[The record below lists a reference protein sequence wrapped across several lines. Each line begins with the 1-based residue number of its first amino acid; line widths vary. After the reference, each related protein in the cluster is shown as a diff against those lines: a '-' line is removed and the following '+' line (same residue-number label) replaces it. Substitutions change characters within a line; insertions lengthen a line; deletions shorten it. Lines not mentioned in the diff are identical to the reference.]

1 MDDAERVEP
10 GSLEEWTAWLAA
22 HHTQTQ
28 GVWLVTARKAAQR
41 VFDYES
47 SVVEALRWGWVDSTV
62 KTLDETRAM
71 MWFAP
76 RRRQSV
82 WTRYNK
88 QRIARLEAEGRLEPP
103 GRAAVEAAKANGMWT
118 LMDSVEDLVVPD
130 DLAAAFEQYPGSRE
144 AYNGFSPSVRKQI
157 LGWIALAK
165 KPETRAARIAKTA
178 EMAADGNPA
187 QG

>member
-1 MDDAERVEP
+1 MDEAERVEP
-10 GSLEEWTAWLAA
+10 GSLADWTAWLAE
-22 HHTQTQ
+22 HHTQPT
-28 GVWLVTARKAAQR
+28 GVWLVTARKSDQR

-47 SVVEALRWGWVDSTV
+47 AVVEALRYGWVDSTV
-62 KTLDETRAM
+62 KTIDESRAM

-76 RRRQSV
+76 RRKQSV

-88 QRIARLEAEGRLEPP
+88 QRVARLEQEGRLEAP

-118 LMDSVEDLVVPD
+118 IMDSVEDLVVPD
-130 DLAAAFEQYPGSRE
+130 DLAAAFEQHPGSRE
-144 AYNGFSPSVRKQI
+144 AYDDFSASVRKQI

-165 KPETRAARIAKTA
+165 RPETRAARIARSA
-178 EMAADGNPA
+178 ELAAEGKPA